1 MTTFF
6 NLLSRQEKF
15 LLALIF
21 AIYSHNLF
29 IDIMQV
35 DAMQYASIS
44 LQMADTNSYLEVK
57 EFQNDYLDKPPLLF
71 WLSSISIKLFGVSN
85 FAYKFPTFLFLL
97 LSLFAVY
104 KLALLYYP
112 QKTAKNALLILA
124 SAQAYF
130 LMTNDVR
137 TDGLL
142 CASVITA
149 TWLFAEYFTN
159 KKLVYLIIASFFAG
173 LALLAKGPI
182 GGVAVLLPIGIHLLY
197 LKNWNSIFNA
207 RWLLVFVIIVATLI
221 PMSIGLYTQFDL
233 HPEKITNGV
242 KGQSGL
248 HFYYW
253 LQSFGRITGEN
264 VWNNNKPWHF
274 FIGSSAWDFFPWF
287 LPLLFALFYKIK
299 NLFIVRTKAAEMI
312 SLSGFVLIFMMLSL
326 SKYKLPHYVFVT
338 FPFAAI
344 LVADY
349 FAKISKQSSR
359 LWRNLFVVL
368 SIIILFLISTYFLF
382 FFTEINYWLYGCLT
396 FHIIMVINYFYNKN
410 KSLSQLILLVISL
423 NVFMS
428 LVFYPKLLT
437 FQADSIAAKYSFEN
451 LQNEDV
457 YLYNKPLHAFSFY
470 TQNPFNKIITKNE
483 INSIRPSFWVYATAA
498 DLAEITTLK
507 ANIIKKIAFQDYPI
521 TRLKLNF
528 LLEYKRATVLD
539 YKYLIKIENK
549 K

>member
-1 MTTFF
+1 MTTFL

-44 LQMADTNSYLEVK
+44 LQMAEINSYLEVK

-71 WLSSISIKLFGVSN
+71 WLSSVSIKIFGVNN
-85 FAYKFPTFLFLL
+85 FAYKFPAFLFLL

-104 KLALLYYP
+104 RLALLYYP

-149 TWLFAEYFTN
+149 TWLFAEYFIN
-159 KKLVYLIIASFFAG
+159 KKLVYLIIASIFAG

-197 LKNWNSIFNA
+197 LKNWTAIFNV
-207 RWLLVFVIIVATLI
+207 RWLLVFVIIIATLI

-264 VWNNNKPWHF
+264 VWNNNKPWYF

-299 NLFIVRTKAAEMI
+299 NLFIVRTKSDEMI
-312 SLSGFVLIFMMLSL
+312 SISGFVLIFMMLSF

-349 FAKISKQSSR
+349 FGKISKQS
-359 LWRNLFVVL
+359 WRNWRIFYVIL
-368 SIIILFLISTYFLF
+368 SIIILFLISIFSLF
-382 FFTEINYWLYGCLT
+382 FFTEVNYWIYGCLIL
-396 FHIIMVINYFYNKN
+396 HIIIISNYFYSKN
-410 KSLSQLILLVISL
+410 KGLSQLILLIISL

-437 FQADSIAAKYSFEN
+437 YQADSVAAKYSFEN

-457 YLYNKPLHAFSFY
+457 YIYNKPLHAFSFY

-483 INSIRPSFWVYATAA
+483 INTTKDSFWVYTNAE
-498 DLAEITTLK
+498 DLAEITKLK
-507 ANIIKKIAFQDYPI
+507 ANITKKIDFQDYPI
-521 TRLKLNF
+521 TRLKLKF
-528 LLEYKRATVLD
+528 LLENKRATVLEH
-539 YKYLIKIENK
+539 KYLIKIENK
-549 K
+549 